1 MNMKYLS
8 ILVGACLGMAA
19 VSGCVVVD
27 DGVGGGGVGASGG
40 SGGAGGSTG
49 GTGGVGG
56 GGVGG
61 TGGGVGGTG
70 GAGGGASC
78 VTCSEFITPDL
89 NPDEL
94 PTCDG
99 ASTELY
105 NALFD
110 CTCTGACMADCGDN
124 ICDPNNGA
132 ATDACLTCIQQ
143 GGCMTEFSD
152 CANDF

>member
-1 MNMKYLS
+1 MKYLA
-8 ILVGACLGMAA
+8 ILVGACLGVAA

-27 DGVGGGGVGASGG
+27 DGA
-40 SGGAGGSTG
+40 
-49 GTGGVGG
+49 
-56 GGVGG
+56 GVGG
-61 TGGGVGGTG
+61 TGGSVGGSGGSVGGSGGSVGGAGGSVGGAGGSVGGAGGTG
-70 GAGGGASC
+70 GSAGC

-89 NPDEL
+89 NPDGL

-124 ICDPNNGA
+124 ICDPNNGT